1 MLVVNNLAAFNYI
14 LSVPSV
20 PLPASLDFESTESD
34 SLSRSYGAGGNT
46 AKGTLSFWLKRES
59 TGAQMGV
66 FGAGTDLLQFTA
78 SDQLRLEVGGSAIFV
93 TSTTY
98 TSTAIWYHV
107 LLAWDASLSG
117 TNKIRL
123 KVNGVAPSYGTD
135 NRSGF
140 TAMAGIDVNGTT
152 NYWGRNSGGS
162 IFYDGLAGDLAHY
175 SGSFLDSSDFGTD
188 IGGTFSRLDPP
199 TTGFGTTGSRV
210 DGSSSIGTDVS
221 GNGLNWTNSG
231 TVTSSTVPPAG

>member
-1 MLVVNNLAAFNYI
+1 MLMVNVLDGFGVVQSASSI
-14 LSVPSV
+14 
-20 PLPASLDFESTESD
+20 PLPASLDFESGDSD
-34 SLSRSYGAGGNT
+34 SLSRSYGAGGN
-46 AKGTLSFWLKRES
+46 ANKGTLSKWLLRES
-59 TGAQMGV
+59 TGAQMGIY
-66 FGAGTDLLQFTA
+66 GAGTDLYQFTA
-78 SDQLRLEVGGSAIFV
+78 SDQLRLEVGGSTIFI

-117 TNKIRL
+117 TNKILL

-135 NRSGF
+135 NRASF
-140 TAMAGIDVNGTT
+140 SAMAGIDANGTT

-162 IFYDGLAGDLAHY
+162 IFYDGLMGDLAHY
-175 SGSFLDSSDFGTD
+175 SGSFLDSSDFGID
-188 IGGTFSRLDPP
+188 DGGTFKRINPP

-231 TVTSSTVPPAG
+231 TVTSATVPPAA